1 MKRKKMKN
9 YNFEEKIHKDKAH
22 IYQYLLGNILVLV
35 LVLVLEREMI
45 VIETASS

>member
-22 IYQYLLGNILVLV
+22 IYQYLLGNILDISISISISI
-35 LVLVLEREMI
+35 RKRND
-45 VIETASS
+45 SDRNS